1 MEHIHAQ
8 QTDLEHALNEYPV
21 LAELKTRIKP
31 YEDLWKLRNQF
42 DAKCL
47 NEWINSPL
55 GKLDPEVVQQEF
67 TQMHQK
73 AQILQNTFAAMPTST
88 RPRAVAQALVKLLL
102 KFKESVPIIQALCNP
117 ALSSPGLDDTNSQ
130 EIFDTLTFVNDE
142 GQKLE
147 EMTLQSLRNYEV
159 EKYKDKLEEI
169 SERASKEFSNHKTM
183 VKMKDDWAPLE
194 FTCQEVP
201 GKDSY
206 ILNGEAVELIQ
217 TTLDDHIIKTQTM
230 KGSPF
235 AKFMLPQIVSWEN
248 SLIQTQDNLDLW
260 LKVQAV
266 WMYLEPVFSSE
277 DIISQMPVEGSKFK
291 EVNIAWHNL
300 MNRINEDPRALTV
313 IEIEELG

>member
-1 MEHIHAQ
+1 
-8 QTDLEHALNEYPV
+8 
-21 LAELKTRIKP
+21 
-31 YEDLWKLRNQF
+31 
-42 DAKCL
+42 
-47 NEWINSPL
+47 
-55 GKLDPEVVQQEF
+55 
-67 TQMHQK
+67 
-73 AQILQNTFAAMPTST
+73 
-88 RPRAVAQALVKLLL
+88 
-102 KFKESVPIIQALCNP
+102 
-117 ALSSPGLDDTNSQ
+117 
-130 EIFDTLTFVNDE
+130 
-142 GQKLE
+142 
-147 EMTLQSLRNYEV
+147 MTLQSLRNYDV
-159 EKYKDKLEEI
+159 EKFKDKLEEI
-169 SERASKEFSNHKTM
+169 SERASKEYSNHKTM
-183 VKMKDDWAPLE
+183 AKMKDDWGPLE
-194 FTCQEVP
+194 FTCQEVQ

-206 ILNGEAVELIQ
+206 ILNGEAIELIQ